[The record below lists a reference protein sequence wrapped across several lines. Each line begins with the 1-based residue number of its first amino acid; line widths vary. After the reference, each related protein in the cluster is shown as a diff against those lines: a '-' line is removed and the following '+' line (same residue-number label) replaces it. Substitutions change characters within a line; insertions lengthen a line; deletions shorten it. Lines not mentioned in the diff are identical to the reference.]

1 MASYSFGTA
10 PLMGTSL
17 EGTKS
22 GSGPAY
28 DAMYRR
34 THASSPNA
42 YHTEPA
48 GEKSL
53 DAHNTA
59 LADYFLKQQQITLE
73 RSHTAREGAD
83 ISSMVAAVAAAS
95 TGSSMHTY
103 GYAPR
108 ACSQSPR
115 APDAQPALDALPGFL
130 SSLPMAGHM
139 DSKYA
144 GAPNQVR
151 RTTPSGGLLA
161 AAAAAAA
168 SVVGDADAGTN
179 AGPQGYGRNAYTQSV
194 TNESAYTV
202 DGLSFATSAA
212 MTAPLGPSLSEQS
225 SGMAVGAELTP
236 YSVSALSRPLAQ
248 ATVLLGD
255 SGSNYSAGLGQLTS
269 VSQIPTML
277 SPQSQYYA
285 QRSYSEYSAYYRSPS
300 TMGVTTASAAPAASG
315 ASGAPGASPT
325 NATQLAMG
333 PAYYSPAYQYVRSN
347 PYSYYSPSRY
357 LPYGAYPQVRHF
369 VSPARPFKCET
380 CDQSFSRNHDLKRHV
395 KIHSGVKPH
404 KCNKCGK
411 SFGRSDALK
420 RHSMVKRC
428 RSSAGQARPAG
439 RLAPVSALFAQTS
452 APQVSASNLLA
463 ARTNSI

>member
-1 MASYSFGTA
+1 MTSYSFGTA

-17 EGTKS
+17 DGTKS
-22 GSGPAY
+22 TSTAAY

-34 THASSPNA
+34 THASSPSA
-42 YHTEPA
+42 YHTEPQ
-48 GEKSL
+48 GEKSM

-59 LADYFLKQQQITLE
+59 LADYFLKQQMSLE
-73 RSHTAREGAD
+73 RPARDGAD
-83 ISSMVAAVAAAS
+83 ISSMVAAVAAS

-108 ACSQSPR
+108 ACSQSPHT
-115 APDAQPALDALPGFL
+115 DSAQPALDALPGFL

-139 DSKYA
+139 DSKYPC
-144 GAPNQVR
+144 APNQVR

-168 SVVGDADAGTN
+168 SVVGDAGPNAGTH
-179 AGPQGYGRNAYTQSV
+179 AGPQGYTRNAYTQSV
-194 TNESAYTV
+194 GNESAYTV
-202 DGLSFATSAA
+202 DGLSFANSAA

-225 SGMAVGAELTP
+225 AGMAVQAPDLTS

-248 ATVLLGD
+248 AASTVLLGD
-255 SGSNYSAGLGQLTS
+255 SNSNYSAGLGQLTS
-269 VSQIPTML
+269 VSQIPNML
-277 SPQSQYYA
+277 SPQQSQYYA
-285 QRSYSEYSAYYRSPS
+285 QQRSYSEYSAYYRSPS
-300 TMGVTTASAAPAASG
+300 TMGVTTA
-315 ASGAPGASPT
+315 GASPT
-325 NATQLAMG
+325 NPAAQQLAM
-333 PAYYSPAYQYVRSN
+333 PAYYSPAYQYVRTA
-347 PYSYYSPSRY
+347 PYYSPSRY

-428 RSSAGQARPAG
+428 RSASVRQVQGPG
-439 RLAPVSALFAQTS
+439 RLAPVSALFGQTS
-452 APQVSASNLLA
+452 APQVSVASNLLA